1 MGSHMFCVTSKFC
14 CSVSNTRVYVDSSSI
29 ELKKLLSAQPG
40 HKLRGIITDDQLYVW
55 SAFEII
61 HKQMVDYLI
70 EDGEISAKEPT
81 IAIRVVMNEGNLEIF
96 VYGKDIDKAVHNK
109 IVKAIINNNPGHNRI
124 YEM

>member
-14 CSVSNTRVYVDSSSI
+14 CRVEDTRVYVDSSSI
-29 ELKKLLSAQPG
+29 ELKKLLSAQLG
-40 HKLRGIITDDQLYVW
+40 HSLRGILTDDQLYVW

-61 HKQMVDYLI
+61 HKQMVGFLI
-70 EDGEISAKEPT
+70 EDGEISASEPT
-81 IAIRVVMNEGNLEIF
+81 IAIRVVMNESNLEIF

-109 IVKAIINNNPGHNRI
+109 IVKAIIRDNPKNNHI

>member
-1 MGSHMFCVTSKFC
+1 
-14 CSVSNTRVYVDSSSI
+14 
-29 ELKKLLSAQPG
+29 
-40 HKLRGIITDDQLYVW
+40 LRGIITDDQLYVW